1 MKIIMAFA
9 MCACTV
15 SSSAHAGDD
24 LEQLCAALSGKYD
37 HGQTVL
43 HKGTDVTDIIGA
55 KLGPS
60 WGATFKIGGG
70 DLGKVYLHYTVK
82 NDDPWT
88 YDVAKMAY
96 LTGVKTD
103 ICVAKSTLNPEIDEL
118 VGIRLSESTPSREHA

>member
-1 MKIIMAFA
+1 MKIIMAVT
-9 MCACTV
+9 MCVCAI

-24 LEQLCAALSGKYD
+24 LEQLCAALSGKHD
-37 HGQTVL
+37 HGQTTL
-43 HKGTDVTDIIGA
+43 YKGTNVTDVIGA

-70 DLGKVYLHYTVK
+70 DLGTNYWHYTVK

-103 ICVAKSTLNPEIDEL
+103 ICVATSTLDPSIDEL